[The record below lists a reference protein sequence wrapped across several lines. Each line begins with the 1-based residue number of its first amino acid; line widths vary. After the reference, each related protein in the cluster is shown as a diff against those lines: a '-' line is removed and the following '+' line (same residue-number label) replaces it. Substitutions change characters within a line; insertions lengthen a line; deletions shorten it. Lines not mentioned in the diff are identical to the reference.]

1 MGEVD
6 LRIAVAGVSLNN
18 PVWTASGC
26 CNYGRELGTLY
37 PLRELGAIAVKGTS
51 LHPWEGN
58 PGRRIAETPSGMLNA
73 IGLQNPGIDHVLQV
87 ELPWLEQQGAAVII
101 NVVGHTVAEYVAV
114 IQRLAEADP
123 APVAAV
129 ELNISCPNVREGGIE
144 FGRDPQAA
152 AEVTR
157 AAARVTPWPLFV
169 KLSPNVS
176 DIVAFARAVADA
188 GADGLTLI
196 NTLVGMDIDL
206 VSGQPILGNRTG
218 GLSGPAILPI
228 ALRMVWEVTH
238 AVRIPV
244 VGVGGI
250 RSGEDA
256 MRFLLAGA
264 QAVQVGTAIFD
275 DPWAP
280 LRVRDG
286 IAAYL
291 RAHGHPSLQ
300 SLIDAVQWNAKR
312 ARVE

>member
-6 LRIAVAGVSLNN
+6 LNIAVAGIPINN

-37 PLRELGAIAVKGTS
+37 PLRELGAIVVKGTS
-51 LHPWEGN
+51 LDPWEGN
-58 PGRRIAETPSGMLNA
+58 PGRRVAETPSGMLNA
-73 IGLQNPGIDHVLQV
+73 IGLQNPGVEHLLRV
-87 ELPWLEQQGAAVII
+87 ELPWLEQQGATVVV

-114 IQRLAEADP
+114 IQRLAEAGP
-123 APVAAV
+123 TSVAAI

-144 FGRDPQAA
+144 FGRDPSAA

-176 DIVAFARAVADA
+176 DIIPFARAVAEA
-188 GADGLTLI
+188 GADALTLI

-206 VSGQPILGNRTG
+206 ASGRPVLGNTTG
-218 GLSGPAILPI
+218 GLSGPAILPV
-228 ALRMVWEVTH
+228 ALRMVWDVTH

-250 RSGEDA
+250 RSGDDA
-256 MRFLLAGA
+256 VRFLLAGA
-264 QAVQVGTAIFD
+264 QAVQVGTAIFQ

-280 LRVRDG
+280 IRIRDG
-286 IAAYL
+286 IEAYL
-291 RAHGHPSLQ
+291 RAHGHRSLR
-300 SLIDAVQWNAKR
+300 SLVDAVR
-312 ARVE
+312 HRLDG